1 MRVLAYIPPFCRFY
15 ETDPMEV
22 LCQSGANSVPIDYE
36 DEEIPLN

>member
-1 MRVLAYIPPFCRFY
+1 MRVLAYIKPSCHFY
-15 ETDPMEV
+15 EMDSEEV